1 LHVVVVRDIS
11 NVEMI
16 HNAAKRLRLLSP
28 IVTDDRFKNIQ
39 HIGLLHMKI
48 LMFIYLILGL

>member
-1 LHVVVVRDIS
+1 VVVVRDIS